1 MFSYPNK
8 LEDGEKIWG
17 KDYSA
22 LSKSFNTML
31 DWLYEH
37 HQQRVVGN
45 IDWYADRFDFYN
57 EVQQFEFVY
66 YNFAYIYLLYLFL

>member
-1 MFSYPNK
+1 MISYPNK
-8 LEDGEKIWG
+8 LEDGERIWG

-31 DWLYEH
+31 DWIYDH
-37 HQQRVVGN
+37 HRQRVVGN

-57 EVQQFEFVY
+57 EVY
-66 YNFAYIYLLYLFL
+66 CYLNLCYISHILYGYFLFF